1 MPVRA
6 VHHQPLCAD
15 FNGNQLSDNVSYRMW
30 LMRSGRHFE
39 DEGALEPVQKRGPCR
54 VRSRAKETFNT
65 ATSRAARCAEDW
77 CLSATNTRLTSRA
90 GSCFRTSG
98 SS

>member
-30 LMRSGRHFE
+30 LMRSGRPFE
-39 DEGALEPVQKRGPCR
+39 DERALELIQKAGHVGFVLERRKRSIPLRRAPLDVQKTGASPR
-54 VRSRAKETFNT
+54 
-65 ATSRAARCAEDW
+65 
-77 CLSATNTRLTSRA
+77 
-90 GSCFRTSG
+90 RTPA
-98 SS
+98 